1 VAGSLLPPE
10 RATALGKVDRVHDRK
25 PQLHAGIS
33 RDDVVAEVT
42 VTGELD
48 ITNAAGLCQHLLAV
62 RAQHPDRLVLDLDG
76 LVFVDVAGAR
86 MLDEM
91 CTQLEADCPV
101 IVRSPRPPAR
111 KVFRLT
117 GLMGE

>member
-1 VAGSLLPPE
+1 MLDPT
-10 RATALGKVDRVHDRK
+10 R
-25 PQLHAGIS
+25 QLHADIS
-33 RDDVVAEVT
+33 WDGVVAKVT

-48 ITNAAGLCQHLLAV
+48 ATTAVTLYRHLLDV
-62 RAQHPDRLVLDLDG
+62 RSQRPDRLVLDLDG

-91 CTQLEADCPV
+91 CLPFLLEDECPV
-101 IVRSPRPPAR
+101 IVRSPRPSDR

-117 GLMGE
+117 GLIDDLRFTGLLDD